1 MSEIYPTEIRTLA
14 IGISQAALMAFG
26 AICVKFFPEMKEA
39 IGLHGLCFLYT
50 GIGILN
56 TFWGS
61 ITIPDTR
68 GKSLIK
74 VEEMYENIGKVHVG
88 DENKTRKEI
97 A

>member
-14 IGISQAALMAFG
+14 IGITQAIFLAFG

-39 IGLHGLCFLYT
+39 IGLHGIFFLYT

-61 ITIPDTR
+61 FTIPDTR

-74 VEEMYENIGKVHVG
+74 VEEMFENNSIVNVSDRNKVVLS
-88 DENKTRKEI
+88 
-97 A
+97 